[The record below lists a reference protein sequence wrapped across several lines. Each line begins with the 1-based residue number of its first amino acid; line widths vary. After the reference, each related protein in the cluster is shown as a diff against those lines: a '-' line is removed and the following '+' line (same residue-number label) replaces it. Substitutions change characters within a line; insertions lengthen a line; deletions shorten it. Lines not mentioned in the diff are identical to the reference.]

1 MTVLFQ
7 VLTPVYQCHSERE
20 QADFFFPFA
29 PAKGRL
35 AKSRNLSSHLP
46 EIQGFVGLNES
57 SE

>member
-1 MTVLFQ
+1 MSF
-7 VLTPVYQCHSERE
+7 RAE

-29 PAKGRL
+29 PAKGRP

-46 EIQGFVGLNES
+46 EIQRFAGSNES